1 MAALIMRIGPGSFP
15 SARVHRPAL
24 CSAAAAILRS
34 VSVSA
39 TQSVSFPERVKI
51 VEVGPR
57 DGLQN
62 EKTVVPTEVKIR
74 LIDMLSEA
82 GLPVIEATSFV
93 SPKWVPQMADQEEV
107 MRGLHK
113 KAGVDYPVLTP
124 NLKGFQAAMKA
135 GAKEVAIFGAAS
147 ELFSKK
153 NINCSVDESL
163 VRFEEV
169 MRAANQ
175 EGVPVRGYVSCV
187 LGCPYE
193 GKVSPNKVADV
204 AKRLYSMGCYEISL
218 GDTIGVG
225 TPGGMTEMLNAVKKE
240 VPVEALAVHCHDTY
254 GQALANILVALQNG
268 VSVVDSS
275 VAGLGG
281 CPYAQGASGNVA
293 TEDVVYMLH
302 GLGIHT
308 GVDLPKLLDA
318 GSYIC
323 HSLNRRTNSKVAQA
337 SCKL

>member
-1 MAALIMRIGPGSFP
+1 MMKVGSSKFASVRVQQPALRLVAATAALR
-15 SARVHRPAL
+15 A
-24 CSAAAAILRS
+24 
-34 VSVSA
+34 VSLSA
-39 TQSVSFPERVKI
+39 TQTLPERVKI

-62 EKTVVPTEVKIR
+62 EKAIVPTEVKIR

-93 SPKWVPQMADQEEV
+93 SPKWVPQMADQDEV

-113 KAGVDYPVLTP
+113 KPGVNYPVLTP
-124 NLKGFQAAMKA
+124 NLKGFQAAMNS

-147 ELFSKK
+147 ELFTKK
-153 NINCSVDESL
+153 NINCSIEESL

-169 MRAANQ
+169 MTAAKQ
-175 EGVPVRGYVSCV
+175 EGVPVRAYVSCV

-193 GKVSPNKVADV
+193 GKVWPNKVAEV

-218 GDTIGVG
+218 GDTTGVG
-225 TPGGMTEMLNAVKKE
+225 TPGGMTEMLNVVKKE

-281 CPYAQGASGNVA
+281 CPYAKGASGNVA
-293 TEDVVYMLH
+293 TEDVVYMLN

-323 HSLNRRTNSKVAQA
+323 RSLKRRTNSKVAQA